1 MEKDIKRAVTLA
13 SEMADIFN
21 ALVRGTQDLDLQRL
35 FKQLEA
41 DVMDIRHK
49 LFKRRYNLLCTHAAY
64 TPQPLQTL
72 LLLCR

>member
-49 LFKRRYNLLCTHAAY
+49 LSLAIKIISNNTE
-64 TPQPLQTL
+64 
-72 LLLCR
+72 

>member
-13 SEMADIFN
+13 SEMAGIFN

-49 LFKRRYNLLCTHAAY
+49 LSLAIKIISNNTE
-64 TPQPLQTL
+64 
-72 LLLCR
+72 

>member
-1 MEKDIKRAVTLA
+1 LPEQEGKLEKDIKRAVTLA

-49 LFKRRYNLLCTHAAY
+49 LSLAIKIISNNTE
-64 TPQPLQTL
+64 
-72 LLLCR
+72 